1 MKRHL
6 LAATIIAGLFG
17 FPAVAM
23 AADFGLKAVMAPK
36 EQMRLD
42 FADGS
47 KHFLLMVRREG
58 KAAGTGPRAGASV
71 TEYGYHDI
79 VPGDSGDPRGYLVF
93 AVPNGDLAYVKW
105 QVRAVFV
112 PGDDGKPK
120 LLDNGFWEI
129 AGATGQLKGLKGAG
143 TLHIRAVSPSDRE
156 FELTGELVQK

>member
-1 MKRHL
+1 MKRL
-6 LAATIIAGLFG
+6 IFAAAITAGIFG
-17 FPAVAM
+17 IPAM
-23 AADFGLKAVMAPK
+23 AIAANIGIKAIMNPK

-58 KAAGTGPRAGASV
+58 RAAGTGPLAGASV

-79 VPGDSGDPRGYLVF
+79 IPGDSGDPRGYLMF
-93 AVPNGDLAYVKW
+93 ARPNGDAAYVKW

-129 AGATGQLKGLKGAG
+129 VGATGQLKGLKGAG

>member
-1 MKRHL
+1 MKAQL
-6 LAATIIAGLFG
+6 LAATLVAGLSCI
-17 FPAVAM
+17 ATM
-23 AADFGLKAVMAPK
+23 AFASDIRIKAVMTPK
-36 EQMRLD
+36 EQMQLN

-58 KAAGTGPRAGASV
+58 KAAGTGPLAGSSV

-79 VPGDSGDPRGYLVF
+79 IPGDSGDPRGYLVF
-93 AVPNGDLAYVKW
+93 ALPNGDAAYVKW
-105 QVRAVFV
+105 QVRAIFV
-112 PGDDGKPK
+112 SGDDGKPK

-129 AGATGQLKGLKGAG
+129 AGATGQLKGMKGAG